1 MQQPY
6 HAELPAHRRAL
17 GSVILERQSRLNLT
31 NEELSDKSG
40 VSVSTI
46 RAVQNGTA
54 SVQYDN
60 VIAILLALDLDL
72 IVEGKEGRQNE

>member
-17 GSVILERQSRLNLT
+17 GTVILTVQAKRNLT
-31 NEELSDKSG
+31 NEELAEKSG

-46 RAVQNGTA
+46 RALQNGTA

-60 VIAILLALDLDL
+60 VIAVLLALGLDL
-72 IVEGKEGRQNE
+72 IVEEKGGQAE